1 MSALPAVRHRGE
13 PRAGRTKSLRR
24 SYFFLVVDFFAAGF
38 LAELLL
44 LVDDFFAVEA
54 FFVAMALLPPF

>member
-1 MSALPAVRHRGE
+1 MSAIPAVRHRGE

-24 SYFFLVVDFFAAGF
+24 SYFFLVVAFLAAGF

-44 LVDDFFAVEA
+44 AVDFFAVEA